1 MDYKAEQEMELE
13 ALEAILMEDF
23 SELVDD
29 VPEGWSSSS
38 PCYRILINPTEEA
51 ANEDYKLE
59 LVFSHTP
66 AYPDEAPLY
75 KARSIRGLGSA
86 DLADVSVRLAEQV
99 EANIG
104 MAMVYAL
111 VAAAQDWLREKAAAG
126 QEVPVDPAAARKAA
140 DDAEER
146 RLAEI
151 RSHGTMV
158 TPQTFAE
165 WKQRFDAETALQRS
179 RLQGSEAAGDKKDKG
194 PTGKH
199 FFRQMEATA
208 AEKGIE
214 EQEEGDIDDEEEYE
228 ENGEMANGDLDGDE
242 DEDGD
247 DDFLDE
253 YLADKAGE

>member
-1 MDYKAEQEMELE
+1 MLDKYPCWAMLDCSRALGSMGALYQEAWQNLRR
-13 ALEAILMEDF
+13 
-23 SELVDD
+23 
-29 VPEGWSSSS
+29 G
-38 PCYRILINPTEEA
+38 PC
-51 ANEDYKLE
+51 
-59 LVFSHTP
+59 V
-66 AYPDEAPLY
+66 
-75 KARSIRGLGSA
+75 RSIRGLGSA

-111 VAAAQDWLREKAAAG
+111 VAAAQDWLREKVLHQCRTAVHAHCRLLCYTSVDCDRLCDQQCIRMPGLFTRPSGCSIWEVFWGQYDMQIQSKGGMQAAAG

-179 RLQGSEAAGDKKDKG
+179 RLQGKPAS
-194 PTGKH
+194 
-199 FFRQMEATA
+199 
-208 AEKGIE
+208 
-214 EQEEGDIDDEEEYE
+214 
-228 ENGEMANGDLDGDE
+228 
-242 DEDGD
+242 
-247 DDFLDE
+247 
-253 YLADKAGE
+253 